1 MKKLLL
7 PFLLSFIIAG
17 ELEVDGNL
25 TVTGDIVSPTI
36 DALRDD
42 GNYEI
47 KILNVFVQWVDSYSG
62 YIKAGRWLDLEDFP
76 AVPVGQNIGSGSY
89 YNDISTLP
97 ATVSSLFND
106 GWILES
112 IDGDNISWW
121 IFKRAINE

>member
-1 MKKLLL
+1 MKKLLLPFLL

-42 GNYEI
+42 GNYEYVI
-47 KILNVFVQWVDSYSG
+47 ILVTIDTNSDSTPKL
-62 YIKAGRWLDLEDFP
+62 IKAGFKRLDYDDFGASHSNAFIP
-76 AVPVGQNIGSGSY
+76 MGSFNSEV
-89 YNDISTLP
+89 T
-97 ATVSSLFND
+97 TLFND
-106 GWILES
+106 GWTLHS
-112 IDGDNISWW
+112 INGDSTSWW